1 MRKVKGKL
9 SMEQAPQKREKRTVK
24 SFQMHQQNNSETKL
38 ETPNCDTP
46 VIVVKKYIPG
56 LIFDESAKE
65 ALRTSLHK
73 TIRKE
78 EKISNQSGEGKK
90 LSCSPKILFQMMYQV
105 NSTKKH
111 NRNNKFKLSIQY
123 KRSQNRSM

>member
-1 MRKVKGKL
+1 
-9 SMEQAPQKREKRTVK
+9 
-24 SFQMHQQNNSETKL
+24 MHQQNNSETKL

-78 EKISNQSGEGKK
+78 EKISN
-90 LSCSPKILFQMMYQV
+90 
-105 NSTKKH
+105 
-111 NRNNKFKLSIQY
+111 
-123 KRSQNRSM
+123 

>member
-1 MRKVKGKL
+1 
-9 SMEQAPQKREKRTVK
+9 
-24 SFQMHQQNNSETKL
+24 MHQQNNSDTKL

-78 EKISNQSGEGKK
+78 EKISN
-90 LSCSPKILFQMMYQV
+90 
-105 NSTKKH
+105 
-111 NRNNKFKLSIQY
+111 
-123 KRSQNRSM
+123 